1 MDLKFKLVQ
10 LYFAKQK
17 KSFTKSVLQSKSFIK
32 EKNVSQEKKTI
43 FTIAYMCLQTK
54 KKKKKRNN
62 GVIVHDLLFVI

>member
-10 LYFAKQK
+10 VYFAKQK

-54 KKKKKRNN
+54 KKKKRNN
-62 GVIVHDLLFVI
+62 GVILHDLLFVI